1 MEKNREFNEKKWNI
15 KTNELISLVEKIV
28 ARKSNAWV
36 LLGREKLPVS
46 KILPTL
52 VGMRFD
58 ANRRCFTHS
67 LLPQLR
73 KLEKKLFPLPMGESI
88 GDRVDLR
95 VTPDRRFKKGIRIEV
110 RS

>member
-1 MEKNREFNEKKWNI
+1 MEKDKEFNEKWQKN
-15 KTNELISLVEKIV
+15 TNELISLVEKII
-28 ARKSNAWV
+28 ARKRDAWV
-36 LLGREKLPVS
+36 FLGREKLPVS

-58 ANRRCFTHS
+58 ANRRCMVHS

-73 KLEKKLFPLPMGESI
+73 KLEKMLFPLPMGESI
-88 GDRVDLR
+88 GDRVSLR
-95 VTPDRRFKKGIRIEV
+95 AVPDRRFKKGIRVEV